1 MKTDYRYI
9 SYRETRD
16 CYQVSIRVDGK
27 NITKTCKTLEDAVA
41 QRNNLL
47 AVYRLNRCEIVSK
60 EVPSLSEAF
69 TAYMVNEVRDRVK
82 RSTYAGY
89 QLTLQRFM
97 KYFGNLKIDTITR
110 DMWQTVFSAM
120 QTTKKLSYKYLHED
134 VCRFRNMYLYYMDMG
149 IVSENP
155 LQRIK
160 LQMTKPAQRRAFT
173 KAEKRKF
180 LQTAKQMNGWD
191 YYLFKL
197 YFETGCRR
205 GELLALQWQDIDFE
219 SESIHIWKT
228 ISRGKENGHYVEF
241 IDSTKTRESVRY
253 IPISPQSCL
262 TLRYY
267 YEKMMPA
274 PDSFVFRSSPSS
286 KNPWISLITVERKFW
301 KIRDEAGLDKNLCI
315 HCIRHTVASQ
325 LVTANV
331 DLATVKEI
339 GGWSTPDMLLSVYAH
354 SNDAAKRAAMRN
366 AVF

>member
-1 MKTDYRYI
+1 M
-9 SYRETRD
+9 RD
-16 CYQVSIRVDGK
+16 CYQVSIKVDGK
-27 NITKTCKTLEDAVA
+27 TITKTCKTLEDAVA

-47 AVYRLNRCEIVSK
+47 TVYRLEHGAVVNKS
-60 EVPSLSEAF
+60 VPSLIEAF
-69 TAYMVNEVRDRVK
+69 TTYMENEVRDRVK

-89 QLTLQRFM
+89 QLTLQRFK
-97 KYFGNLKIDTITR
+97 KYFGSLKINTITC
-110 DMWQTVFSAM
+110 DMWRTVFSSM
-120 QTTKKLSYKYLHED
+120 QTEKNLSYKYLHED
-134 VCRFRNMYLYYMDMG
+134 VCRFRNMYRYYMDLDV
-149 IVSENP
+149 VSENP
-155 LQRIK
+155 VQRIK
-160 LQMTKPAQRRAFT
+160 LQMTQPVKRRAFT
-173 KAEKRKF
+173 KTEKKQF
-180 LQTAKQMNGWD
+180 LQTAKEMNGWD

-205 GELLALQWQDIDFE
+205 GELLALQWQDIDFDN
-219 SESIHIWKT
+219 ESIHIRRT
-228 ISRGKENGHYVEF
+228 VSRGRENGHYVEF
-241 IDSTKTRESVRY
+241 VDTPKTRESIRS

-267 YEKMMPA
+267 YEKEQPE
-274 PDSFVFRSSPSS
+274 PDSFVFRSSPQS

-301 KIRDEAGLDKNLCI
+301 RIRDEAGLDRNLCI

-354 SNDAAKRAAMRN
+354 SNDAAKRAAMKN